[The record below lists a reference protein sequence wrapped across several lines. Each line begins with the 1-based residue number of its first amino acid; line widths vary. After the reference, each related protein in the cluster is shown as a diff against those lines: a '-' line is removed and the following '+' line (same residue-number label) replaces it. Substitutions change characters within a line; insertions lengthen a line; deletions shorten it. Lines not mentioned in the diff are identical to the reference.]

1 MTRRELRDRMF
12 QLLFRIEFHAA
23 EDLEEQKNL
32 FFLESEPIE
41 EADRQYLEEKFDR
54 ILSMLPQLDAELNE
68 HTKHWKTSRMGKAD
82 LTILRL
88 GLYELKYEETIP
100 EKVAVNEAVELA
112 KKYGTEESYSFVNG
126 ILAKFV

>member
-68 HTKHWKTSRMGKAD
+68 HTKHWKTSRMGKA
-82 LTILRL
+82 
-88 GLYELKYEETIP
+88 ELKYEEAIP